1 MYSKFRKRL
10 WHWKDSK
17 YMLFGFK
24 INIIWFIAHT
34 KKKNGLK
41 GNVGDDVIY
50 FVPVLHRRVFV
61 IVGSQNNDK
70 NNENDIY

>member
-1 MYSKFRKRL
+1 M
-10 WHWKDSK
+10 
-17 YMLFGFK
+17 
-24 INIIWFIAHT
+24 HT
-34 KKKNGLK
+34 QKKNGLK
-41 GNVGDDVIY
+41 GNVGDDVIC